1 MSILQLRTVT
11 EEWCTNV
18 MKAVAK
24 GMEIDFWIRNR
35 IPRQE
40 VSDVEIYYHDKL
52 ILTGEVV
59 EKYDNKSLEDTF
71 AEYASKKHLEAL
83 GLASSATL
91 NDFQELLNQ
100 AFDGREISKLGNVII
115 RINGIADD
123 LGVTFPKEHQMLT
136 QMGMKVVSAR
146 KLERGKRSLV
156 ISYR

>member
-18 MKAVAK
+18 MEAVAK
-24 GMEIDFWIRNR
+24 GMEIDFWHTR

-71 AEYASKKHLEAL
+71 AEYASNKHLEAL

-91 NDFQELLNQ
+91 NDFRELLNQ

-123 LGVTFPKEHQMLT
+123 VGVTFPKEYQMLT

-146 KLERGKRSLV
+146 KLKRGQRPLV

>member
-24 GMEIDFWIRNR
+24 GMEIDFWNIG

-71 AEYASKKHLEAL
+71 AEYASNKHLEAL

-123 LGVTFPKEHQMLT
+123 LEVTFPKEHQMLA

-146 KLERGKRSLV
+146 KLERGSRPRV